1 MAGKRCEQ
9 CENVMVREIMSPQEY
24 LLCANSLVGLLLAGD
39 VEMTYSTCSLGRIV
53 DADMKFTRNKYF
65 HQFRC
70 TKCGTIYGML
80 FNTQSGGEIRINE
93 KVFDPNDYPDK
104 EKEESDAAD
113 S

>member
-1 MAGKRCEQ
+1 
-9 CENVMVREIMSPQEY
+9 MVREILSPQEY

-39 VEMTYSTCSLGRIV
+39 VEMTFSTCSLGKIV
-53 DADMKFTRNKYF
+53 DENMKFTMNKYF

-80 FNTQSGGEIRINE
+80 FNVQRGGEIRIND
-93 KVFDPNDYPDK
+93 KVFDPGDYPDRK
-104 EKEESDAAD
+104 KEESDVAD